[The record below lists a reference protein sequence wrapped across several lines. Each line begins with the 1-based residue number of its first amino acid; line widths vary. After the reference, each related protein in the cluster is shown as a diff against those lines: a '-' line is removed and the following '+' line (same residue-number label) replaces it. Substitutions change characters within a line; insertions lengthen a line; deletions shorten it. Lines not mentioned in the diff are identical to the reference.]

1 MHLCGPCFEMLV
13 EAEYVS
19 EELMWETVVNVKAF
33 VAPSGSCCAI
43 AIISSFT
50 TGMRITNAFDFEG
63 NTIRSR
69 RHQYWYLPTYNPVYP
84 SSQINQEQYK
94 MTMQVPML
102 KTRLNLTVVLSARCA
117 ACASYAFCS

>member
-1 MHLCGPCFEMLV
+1 MLV

-33 VAPSGSCCAI
+33 VAPVGSCCAI

-50 TGMRITNAFDFEG
+50 TGTLIIIAFDLEG

-84 SSQINQEQYK
+84 SSQIKQEQYK
-94 MTMQVPML
+94 HDNAGSDAEDSLEPNRCSLCQVCCL
-102 KTRLNLTVVLSARCA
+102 R
-117 ACASYAFCS
+117 